1 MNKHIYP
8 LLIAQFLSAFAD
20 NAVLFTVI
28 AIVMQSTHAESWY
41 IPAVQSAFTIAY
53 VFLAPW
59 AGEIAD
65 THAKP
70 KILMLANLVKASGA
84 GLLLFNIEP
93 ILAYSVVG
101 IGAAIY
107 NPVKYGILPEL
118 AEYDYLVKA
127 NSLMEGSTILAI
139 LLGML
144 AGAKLADYSIHW
156 ALASCMGLFMI
167 SALATLFLPKGEIKK
182 AVSGSKIIAFSRE
195 IRQFFTLSGSAFAI
209 LGGGLFWL
217 AAATL
222 RVILIA
228 WAPLV
233 LLTKNTTEIAQLTF
247 FLAIGIIVGS
257 AIVPRLIPL
266 EKIRRARFPSYLM
279 GLGVIALSLTES
291 VWPAR
296 TALLVIGMMGGMF
309 IVPVNA
315 VLQELG
321 KESIGSGRAVAL
333 QGFFNNLAMLLGVGC
348 YTFAAANDTGP
359 IIGMMAL
366 GLLVFIGTFLVS
378 LSLRKDTLERL
389 APSNSEW
396 G

>member
-8 LLIAQFLSAFAD
+8 LLLAQFLSAFAD

-28 AIVMQSTHAESWY
+28 AIVMKSSHAESWY
-41 IPAVQSAFTIAY
+41 IPAVQSAFTVAY
-53 VFLAPW
+53 VVLAPW

-70 KILMLANLVKASGA
+70 KILLLANLIKASGA

-118 AEYDYLVKA
+118 AEYDQLVKA

-156 ALASCMGLFMI
+156 ALVVCVGLFII
-167 SALATLFLPKGEIKK
+167 SAITTLLLPKGELKK
-182 AVSGSKIIAFSRE
+182 AVAGSKIIAFSKE
-195 IRQFFTLSGSAFAI
+195 IGQFFTLSGSSFAI

-233 LLTKNTTEIAQLTF
+233 LMTKNTTEIAELTF
-247 FLAIGIIVGS
+247 FLAIGIIIGS

-266 EKIRRARFPSYLM
+266 EQIRRARIPAYLM
-279 GLGVIALSLTES
+279 ALSVIALSFTQSL
-291 VWPAR
+291 WPAR
-296 TALLVIGMMGGMF
+296 EVLLLIGMMGGMF
-309 IVPVNA
+309 IVPINA
-315 VLQELG
+315 LLQELG

-333 QGFFNNLAMLLGVGC
+333 QGFFNNIAMLLGVGC
-348 YTFAAANDTGP
+348 YTFAAAKGTGP
-359 IIGMMAL
+359 IIAMMAL
-366 GLLVFIGTFLVS
+366 GGLIFIGTLLVS
-378 LSLRKDTLERL
+378 LSLRHHTLARPTTE
-389 APSNSEW
+389 
-396 G
+396 